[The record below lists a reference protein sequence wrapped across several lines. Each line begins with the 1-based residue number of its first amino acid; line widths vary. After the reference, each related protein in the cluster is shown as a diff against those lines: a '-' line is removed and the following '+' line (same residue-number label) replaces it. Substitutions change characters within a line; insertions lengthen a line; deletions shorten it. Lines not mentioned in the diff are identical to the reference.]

1 MEDSKDPV
9 AYQFKV
15 TLLHI
20 SPLIWRRILVKSDT
34 TIADFHYILQTV
46 MGWDDDHL
54 HQFVVYGKSYGI
66 AYGGGLSFSDNPR
79 KINLSVFFSA

>member
-15 TLLHI
+15 TLLHV
-20 SPLIWRRILVKSDT
+20 SPLIWRRILVKSNT

-46 MGWDDDHL
+46 MG
-54 HQFVVYGKSYGI
+54 
-66 AYGGGLSFSDNPR
+66 
-79 KINLSVFFSA
+79 